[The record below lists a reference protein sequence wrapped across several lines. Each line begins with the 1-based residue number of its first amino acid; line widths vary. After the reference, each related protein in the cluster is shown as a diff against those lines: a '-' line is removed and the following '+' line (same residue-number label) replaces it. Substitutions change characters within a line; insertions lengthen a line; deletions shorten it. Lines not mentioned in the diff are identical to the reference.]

1 MTVGPSSN
9 SGAGGLWQNPAYPVV
24 NSTSLFEPNQTVGN
38 FAGQTFQPTPQPG
51 VPAIPLGG
59 SGPQA
64 ALNVVQV
71 SAFSAY
77 EIAFNFS
84 VGSPLVTGQVMQC
97 DIYWWDQLGDSVPVE
112 HIRWEMPV
120 SAANG
125 IANGF
130 NTWGHGPMA
139 GQWMAIAIT
148 NQTATGFPNGIMS
161 FTGTTRN
168 WGNHDW
174 RSDGGLSNFAAS
186 SADPY
191 TNELLAISN
200 AGVPASSSTSRQIL
214 LYSGQALFHTSNQ
227 IATGTLTAV
236 INDSAGHELIQLH
249 PPVSGAADE
258 LIELPR
264 RLCSIVITNTSG
276 ANAGTF
282 SGAIIA
288 DRP

>member
-24 NSTSLFEPNQTVGN
+24 NSTSLFVSNQVVGN
-38 FAGQTFQPTPQPG
+38 FAGVGFQPVAQPG
-51 VPAIPLGG
+51 VPAITLGG
-59 SGPQA
+59 VGPQST
-64 ALNVVQV
+64 LQVVQV

-77 EIAFNFS
+77 EISFNFS
-84 VGSPLVTGQVMQC
+84 VGSPLVTGQIMQV

-112 HIRWEMPV
+112 HIRWELPV

-125 IANGF
+125 LANGF

-139 GQWMAIAIT
+139 GQWMAIT
-148 NQTATGFPNGIMS
+148 VQNQTATGFPNGVMS

-168 WGNHDW
+168 WTNHDW
-174 RSDGGLSNFAAS
+174 RSDGGISSVAAS
-186 SADPY
+186 AAMPY
-191 TNELLAISN
+191 TNELLAVSN
-200 AGVPASSSTSRQIL
+200 AAVAASSSQSRQIL
-214 LYSGQALFHTSNQ
+214 LYSGQALFHSSNQ
-227 IATGTLTAV
+227 AAQGTLTAV
-236 INDSAGHELIQLH
+236 INDSAGHEIVQLH
-249 PPVSGAADE
+249 PPISGAADE

-264 RLCSIVITNTSG
+264 RLCTIVISNSSAT
-276 ANAGTF
+276 NAGTF

>member
-1 MTVGPSSN
+1 VTVGPSSN

-24 NSTSLFEPNQTVGN
+24 NSTSLFVPNQIVGN
-38 FAGQTFQPTPQPG
+38 IGPPFQPVAQPG

-59 SGPQA
+59 VGPQA

-84 VGSPLVTGQVMQC
+84 VGSPLVTGQVEQV
-97 DIYWWDQLGDSVPVE
+97 DIYWWDQLGDEVPVE
-112 HIRWEMPV
+112 HIRWECPV

-139 GQWMAIAIT
+139 GQWMAIVVT

-168 WGNHDW
+168 WSNHDW
-174 RSDGGLSNFAAS
+174 RSDGGLSNVAAS
-186 SADPY
+186 AAMPY
-191 TNELLAISN
+191 TNELLAVSN
-200 AGVPASSSTSRQIL
+200 AAVAASSSQSRQIL

-227 IATGTLTAV
+227 AATGTLTAV
-236 INDSAGHELIQLH
+236 INDSAGHEIVQLH
-249 PPVSGAADE
+249 PPISGAADE

-264 RLCSIVITNTSG
+264 RLCTVVITNSSG
-276 ANAGTF
+276 TASGTF